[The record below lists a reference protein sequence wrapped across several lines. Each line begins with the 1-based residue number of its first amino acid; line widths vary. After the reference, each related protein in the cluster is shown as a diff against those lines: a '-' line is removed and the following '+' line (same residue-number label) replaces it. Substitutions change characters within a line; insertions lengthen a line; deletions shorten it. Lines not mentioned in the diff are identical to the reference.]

1 MRFNRT
7 CSIRSLS
14 REYKTIIFNNLYGKI
29 KRIVSNFSDTTALLA
44 AIVCAVQGGVTHI
57 LMDCHAGGS
66 PLRIVGAV
74 WSLLGFL
81 IILNRWTRFNVF
93 FRILSILVLLVA
105 SRGIVGFLSWL
116 CNIPAFYDCIPCEVF
131 EIFIMY

>member
-1 MRFNRT
+1 MIT
-7 CSIRSLS
+7 LS
-14 REYKTIIFNNLYGKI
+14 NLYDKL
-29 KRIVSNFSDTTALLA
+29 KKTVSNFSDATAFLA
-44 AIVCAVQGGVTHI
+44 AIVCAIQGGVTHI

-66 PLRIVGAV
+66 PLRILGAV
-74 WSLLGFL
+74 WSILSFL
-81 IILNRWTRFNVF
+81 IILNRWKRFNIV